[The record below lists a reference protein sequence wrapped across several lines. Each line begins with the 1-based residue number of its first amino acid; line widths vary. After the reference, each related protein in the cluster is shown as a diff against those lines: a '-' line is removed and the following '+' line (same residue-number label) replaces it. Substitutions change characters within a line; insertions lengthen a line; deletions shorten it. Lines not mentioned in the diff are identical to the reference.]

1 MADRLGMKI
10 DGEDDETLVISP
22 AKEPE
27 KSAKKPRTV
36 IIQKAG
42 VPLFEVGTDN
52 KQSNDDVLP
61 GVLNIEKVF
70 RQQEA
75 DKREKDTIAIKVI

>member
-1 MADRLGMKI
+1 
-10 DGEDDETLVISP
+10 
-22 AKEPE
+22 
-27 KSAKKPRTV
+27 
-36 IIQKAG
+36 